1 MEKLSEAHSSA
12 TSTTSGKNAVFW
24 SIVVA
29 WVATDIV
36 TKAWAQS
43 RLIPMRLPHNVFGE
57 FVRFTLVY
65 NQGAAFG
72 MHIGE
77 ASRWIFTGLTLI
89 ALVMLWHLF
98 RETRP
103 DDVVRTVAL
112 SLVSAGAVGNLFDRL
127 RSSRGVIDFID
138 IGTSGWRFWTF
149 NVADIGVTCGAILLG
164 LVLWREERA
173 RRPSQSAAPTPPSLN
188 TGDAEG

>member
-1 MEKLSEAHSSA
+1 MSEARSK
-12 TSTTSGKNAVFW
+12 TPNKNAVFW
-24 SIVVA
+24 GIVVL
-29 WVATDIV
+29 WVATDVV

-43 RLIPMRLPHNVFGE
+43 RLLPQRLPHNVFGE
-57 FVRFTLVY
+57 FVRFTLVF

-77 ASRWIFTGLTLI
+77 ASRWVFTGLTII

-103 DDVVRTVAL
+103 GDLGRTIAL
-112 SLVSAGAVGNLFDRL
+112 ALVSAGALGNLSDRL
-127 RSSRGVIDFID
+127 RSSRGVTDFID
-138 IGTSGWRFWTF
+138 IGTSAWRFWTF

-164 LVLWREERA
+164 IILWREERA
-173 RRPSQSAAPTPPSLN
+173 RRPSDSASVAEPPSPSLHA
-188 TGDAEG
+188 GDAEG